1 MALPL
6 DGEIAIA
13 QSFQLLW
20 KCTTDEMKWSRQK
33 FLWHVVRSSLGGSIS
48 WIDYPSK
55 CWFCRVVNL
64 LWVRGDSARLDGCFR
79 EAESCARNESVGPFE
94 QCSRGYRLDVCSLIA
109 TLQATFL
116 ERTDS
121 RWYEIE
127 PLVLLNNAH
136 EVIDLMFVVPWP
148 DWENRVVAPF
158 DGLTRFEC
166 WFVSTLSMVIPL
178 TWRDTQVV
186 VAWSGESTI

>member
-1 MALPL
+1 MRWNGR
-6 DGEIAIA
+6 DRNFFGT
-13 QSFQLLW
+13 SFGPHWAVLFHGLITQANVG
-20 KCTTDEMKWSRQK
+20 S
-33 FLWHVVRSSLGGSIS
+33 VGSSIS
-48 WIDYPSK
+48 YGSGVTQHDWMVASERRNPAQEMNPLVLSNNAPIGI
-55 CWFCRVVNL
+55 VV
-64 LWVRGDSARLDGCFR
+64 WD
-79 EAESCARNESVGPFE
+79 EIVGPFE